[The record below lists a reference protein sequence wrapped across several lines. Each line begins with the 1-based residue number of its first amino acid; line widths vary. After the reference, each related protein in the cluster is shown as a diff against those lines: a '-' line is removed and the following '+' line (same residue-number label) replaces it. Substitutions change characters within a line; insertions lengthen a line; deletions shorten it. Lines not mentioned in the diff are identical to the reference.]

1 MNSRQR
7 LERVL
12 NFQEP
17 DQIPLDLGATPV
29 TGMHVSSVYN
39 LRQAL
44 GLDPSGEPVR
54 VTNIYQMLGEIR
66 PDLADALGIDVI
78 PLERPVQSFG
88 IRNQGWKEWVT
99 FDGTPVL
106 VPEGFNTRLEPN
118 GDLLIYPQGDCS
130 AEPSGRMPAGGY
142 YVDAIN
148 RQQPLIEEQ
157 MDPADNLEEFA
168 LIPDEDLSFYSQQ
181 VDELYNTTDKAIA
194 ANPGGT
200 GFGDIAQVPG
210 VQLRS
215 PSGIRDIQEWYMSV
229 IIRKEYIMSVF
240 QGQMEIALQ
249 NLERFYAAV
258 GDKISVVFMSGT
270 DFGGQNSLMFSPD
283 LYREVFFPYQKQLND
298 WVHEHTSW
306 KTFMHNDGAIKRMI
320 PDYIEAGFDI
330 LNPVQWTAADMDPE
344 EIKRSFGNEIV
355 IWGAGIDTQKTLPFG
370 TPEEVRQEVED
381 ICRIFGRNGGYVFSS
396 VHNIQAGVPVENLLA
411 YFDAFNKI
419 RMRGK

>member
-54 VTNIYQMLGEIR
+54 VTNIYQMLGEIK

-215 PSGIRDIQEWYMSV
+215 PRGIRDIQEWYMSV
-229 IIRKEYIMSVF
+229 ITRKEYIMSVF
-240 QGQMEIALQ
+240 QGQMEVAVR

-258 GDKISVVFMSGT
+258 GDKVSVVFMSGT

-283 LYREVFFPYQKQLND
+283 LYRDVFFPYQKQLND
-298 WVHEHTSW
+298 WVHEHTGW

-320 PDYIEAGFDI
+320 PDYIEAGYDI
-330 LNPVQWTAADMDPE
+330 LNPVQWTAAAMDPE
-344 EIKRSFGNEIV
+344 EIKRSYGGEI
-355 IWGAGIDTQKTLPFG
+355 ILWGAGVDTQKTLPFG
-370 TPEEVRQEVED
+370 TPSEVRQEVEN

-411 YFDAFNKI
+411 YFDAFKKV
-419 RMRGK
+419 RGRGI